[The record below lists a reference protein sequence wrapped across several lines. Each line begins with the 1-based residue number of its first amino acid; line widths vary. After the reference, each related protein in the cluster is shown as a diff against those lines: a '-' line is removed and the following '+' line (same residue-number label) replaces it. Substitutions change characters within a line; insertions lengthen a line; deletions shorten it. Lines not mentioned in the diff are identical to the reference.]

1 MQRQQNIALQS
12 GAPTWPCTYYTGK
25 QSTTAVGCCC
35 YCRNHH
41 KYPSDIDR
49 LVFPP
54 LPACLPAAIIYGTL
68 RACLPQVRPQ
78 PCAVCALGWTVG
90 PHREGCCGQRLP
102 GVVPSLSP
110 SPAGQLTNVPLRLA
124 GSCLCSFQRRA
135 AGLCGIRL
143 HALPHA
149 QVGKGAAMLPEGLP
163 GMPSNSLH
171 FQAALTDPVPC
182 MAA

>member
-1 MQRQQNIALQS
+1 VQRQQNIALQS

-78 PCAVCALGWTVG
+78 PCALCALCLTMG
-90 PHREGCCGQRLP
+90 PCREGCCGQQLP
-102 GVVPSLSP
+102 GVFTKLP
-110 SPAGQLTNVPLRLA
+110 PAQLTDVSLQFA
-124 GSCLCSFQRRA
+124 GSCLCSFQWRV

-149 QVGKGAAMLPEGLP
+149 QVSKGAATLWW
-163 GMPSNSLH
+163 
-171 FQAALTDPVPC
+171 QACRHVKQLCALSGC
-182 MAA
+182 AG